1 MLIRTWL
8 LADIAVVEASGRFCV
23 ESAPSLGE
31 AVREAILMRG
41 RRLVLN
47 LAAVSRVD
55 AAGLGELVRAFHIV
69 GAAGGEMKVV
79 VRSPAIRDLLARTHL
94 LALFPTYE
102 TEAAALASFEVDLRC
117 RSI

>member
-8 LADIAVVEASGRFCV
+8 LDDVAVVEASGRLCV
-23 ESAPSLGE
+23 ESASSLGE
-31 AVREAILMRG
+31 AVREASQIRG

-69 GAAGGEMKVV
+69 GAADGEMKVV
-79 VRSPAIRDLLARTHL
+79 VRSPAIRDLLVRTHL
-94 LALFPTYE
+94 LALFPAYE
-102 TEAAALASFEVDLRC
+102 TEAAALASFEDDLRC